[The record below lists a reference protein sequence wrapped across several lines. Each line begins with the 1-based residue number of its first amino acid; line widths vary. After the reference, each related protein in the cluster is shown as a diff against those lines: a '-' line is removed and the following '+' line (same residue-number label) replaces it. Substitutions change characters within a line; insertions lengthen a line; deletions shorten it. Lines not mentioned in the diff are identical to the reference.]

1 MKVNSIRKIQFWGLR
16 NSIGC
21 GGGVIFDNDEKVT
34 WLCRVA
40 RVADGLK
47 WQIIKNKHQWDHDL
61 IDYDQESLNQCHV
74 DEVTITNDPMAKYSY
89 TTQRGV
95 SLQDNYNSLPF

>member
-21 GGGVIFDNDEKVT
+21 SGGVIFDNDEKVT
-34 WLCRVA
+34 WLCRVV

-47 WQIIKNKHQWDHDL
+47 WQIIKNKYQWDYDL
-61 IDYDQESLNQCHV
+61 IDYDQECLNNYTV
-74 DEVTITNDPMAKYSY
+74 DEVAIVNDPMVKYLFS
-89 TTQRGV
+89 TQRGV
-95 SLQDNYNSLPF
+95 RLQDNYNNLPF